1 MVSLIVATL
10 NRVTE
15 LQRLLDSLDVQTY
28 KNFEVIVVDQNP
40 DDRLIPVLREH
51 SSLTILHVRC
61 AMGVSRARNAGIRVA
76 IGSIIAFPDDDC
88 WYPPELLTSVTR
100 WLDSNPEF
108 DGIFTATR
116 DQNNKLQAPKFPPG
130 PGPCTK
136 KSILLCAV
144 AFNAFLRVR
153 AVETIGFFRED
164 IGPGTPSPYQ
174 SSEDI
179 DYMIRPLQ
187 CGMRLFYQPAFS
199 VYHPDFSTRDRLR
212 RTTFPY
218 SVGLGYILRLHGY
231 SWLVLGEVL
240 ARSLGGAALNLGK
253 GDLEG
258 AHLYLLRA
266 TGQLRGYVSRPLDT
280 PKHARTSAAGGDK

>member
-1 MVSLIVATL
+1 MVSLIVATF
-10 NRVTE
+10 NRVRE

-28 KNFEVIVVDQNP
+28 RKFEVIVVDQNP
-40 DDRLIPVLREH
+40 DDRLISVLREH
-51 SSLTILHVRC
+51 PDLTIRHVRC
-61 AMGVSRARNAGIRVA
+61 ALGVSRARNVGIRVA
-76 IGSIIAFPDDDC
+76 TGDIIAFPDDDC
-88 WYPPELLTSVTR
+88 WYPPDLLTSISL
-100 WLDSNPEF
+100 WMDSNPQF

-130 PGPCTK
+130 PGACTK

-144 AFNAFLRVR
+144 AFNAFLRAR
-153 AVETIGFFRED
+153 TVEAIGFFRED

-199 VYHPDFSTRDRLR
+199 VYHPDFSTRDRLLR
-212 RTTFPY
+212 ITFSY

-231 SWLVLGEVL
+231 SWLVFAEVL
-240 ARSLGGAALNLGK
+240 ARSLAGAGINLAK

-258 AHLYLLRA
+258 SHLYLLRA
-266 TGQLRGYVSRPLDT
+266 AGQFRGYVFRPLDS
-280 PKHARTSAAGGDK
+280 PKRARTSAVGGDR